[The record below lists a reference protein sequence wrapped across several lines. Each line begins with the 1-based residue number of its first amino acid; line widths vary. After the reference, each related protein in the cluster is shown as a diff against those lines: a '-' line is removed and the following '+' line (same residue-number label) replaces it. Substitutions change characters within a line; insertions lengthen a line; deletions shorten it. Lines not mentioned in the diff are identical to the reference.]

1 MAPNWRYCGNCGKIE
16 PGADHPLGG
25 CSCGRPDFSGRRT
38 LEARLATLQ
47 ADLEGEIGLL
57 RKLGERYRHAP
68 GERAR
73 GVAATRREDADNL
86 TRILQ
91 RSKGEL

>member
-47 ADLEGEIGLL
+47 ADLEGEIEELHL
-57 RKLGERYRHAP
+57 
-68 GERAR
+68 
-73 GVAATRREDADNL
+73 AAKYVFANRL